1 MPPMMKH
8 LTSFRKGTEQQD
20 RVSWFSRLSGLFAST
35 ASEKSFDLEQYL
47 TTRKRSPLEV
57 RFHETVQKTSHEV
70 LTVED
75 VQRMANKMHSK
86 VEVMR
91 LLLAQLDLRSQK
103 ETDRFTQLFS
113 RLWDNTPRVDLGG
126 ATPTEAQKKGVGDE
140 PARAVGRN
148 DPCPCGSGKKFK
160 RCCG

>member
-1 MPPMMKH
+1 MKR
-8 LTSFRKGTEQQD
+8 LTYLRKGTEQQD
-20 RVSWFSRLSGLFAST
+20 RVSWFSKLRGLVAPST
-35 ASEKSFDLEQYL
+35 PEKNFDLELYL
-47 TTRKRSPLEV
+47 TTRKRSPVEL
-57 RFHETVQKTSHEV
+57 RFHETVQKASRGV

-103 ETDRFTQLFS
+103 ETDRFTQHFTK
-113 RLWDNTPRVDLGG
+113 LWDNTPRVDLGG
-126 ATPTEAQKKGVGDE
+126 ATPAAAQQKGVGDE

-148 DPCPCGSGKKFK
+148 DPCPCGSGRKFK